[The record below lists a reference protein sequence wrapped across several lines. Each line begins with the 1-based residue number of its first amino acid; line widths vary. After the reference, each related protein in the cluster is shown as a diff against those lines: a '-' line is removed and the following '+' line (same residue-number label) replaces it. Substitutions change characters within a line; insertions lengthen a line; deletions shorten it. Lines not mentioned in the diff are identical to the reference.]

1 MGGGGAGG
9 GCVGAPTPPPPPPPL
24 PHPSPHT
31 VRVTC
36 RIDDIDKSTD
46 TAQSK
51 MDNALKSIEK
61 LLKTK
66 DRCQLCTIFALV
78 VIFVIVTAVAL
89 T

>member
-1 MGGGGAGG
+1 MQL
-9 GCVGAPTPPPPPPPL
+9 PRPL
-24 PHPSPHT
+24 LHPLVH
-31 VRVTC
+31 